1 MVDCLF
7 HGRGRIAV
15 GVLTNSCAEKH
26 NPTVAL
32 LASLS
37 VHLSHASEN
46 IQARKNAVSTS
57 PQRNNHTQH
66 EHKLLQHFLVPTPT
80 PSRCMSIHRKA
91 WPSST
96 NKKTSLTA
104 ELGRFRQYVHVEQ
117 VPVLNSIQTYT
128 NHVFT
133 LPLVLEGNSF
143 GKESSY
149 A

>member
-1 MVDCLF
+1 
-7 HGRGRIAV
+7 
-15 GVLTNSCAEKH
+15 
-26 NPTVAL
+26 
-32 LASLS
+32 
-37 VHLSHASEN
+37 
-46 IQARKNAVSTS
+46 
-57 PQRNNHTQH
+57 
-66 EHKLLQHFLVPTPT
+66 
-80 PSRCMSIHRKA
+80 MSIHRKA